1 MGLFYPRQYKNMK
14 GTGRL
19 EDDRTY
25 PIKEFFED
33 QKQVEHYEIK
43 DKEYWV
49 VDVEGSIHLCESDLT
64 DGELFFKIGKLTG
77 DLYCHCRHFKPSV
90 VPAEL
95 GGEIIFVL
103 DEEELAKYRTNTAGS
118 TKEDAPFG
126 GMELLTNK
134 QPSKSDIIKRLK
146 TAIADSIDCGYDDI
160 DLNDLRTQIE
170 QERTNID
177 KYKLRITLDK
187 RLSGNIE
194 CRIYMSDNDED
205 ELKLNAIQKTIY
217 LMFIIHENGII
228 VDDIRPDVWEMAK
241 KIYDKM
247 CGRVEKVF
255 EGKDSERLYTKGI
268 SKELFR
274 ISTIR
279 VYISEIREVIKK
291 KTPFK
296 SVIDS
301 FAIEGYK
308 NAPFKVEK
316 ATDEL
321 REQIREAFDLD

>member
-43 DKEYWV
+43 DKEHWV

-118 TKEDAPFG
+118 TKEDSSMMHAISAYAP
-126 GMELLTNK
+126 TD
-134 QPSKSDIIKRLK
+134 SDIRKNLVDALS
-146 TAIADSIDCGYDDI
+146 TYVNYGCSFDI
-160 DLNDLRTQIE
+160 DEIKDRIANE
-170 QERTNID
+170 QKNRSR
-177 KYKLRITLDK
+177 YKLRMEAK
-187 RLSGNIE
+187 KPGNREIE
-194 CRIYMSDNDED
+194 CEFYVTNDEND
-205 ELKLNAIQKTIY
+205 TPLKLTAIEKAVYIVFILHDKGLCLTDKPSFKAELGLIY
-217 LMFIIHENGII
+217 SQIVGRVEDLENGILGDNFSVTSLNTCRFRIREAIKEKIWNSQI
-228 VDDIRPDVWEMAK
+228 VDE
-241 KIYDKM
+241 
-247 CGRVEKVF
+247 
-255 EGKDSERLYTKGI
+255 
-268 SKELFR
+268 
-274 ISTIR
+274 
-279 VYISEIREVIKK
+279 
-291 KTPFK
+291 
-296 SVIDS
+296 
-301 FAIEGYK
+301 FAIEGYRGK
-308 NAPFKVEK
+308 PFFVKE
-316 ATDEL
+316 ATNKL
-321 REQIREAFDLD
+321 RTQIRNIFVL